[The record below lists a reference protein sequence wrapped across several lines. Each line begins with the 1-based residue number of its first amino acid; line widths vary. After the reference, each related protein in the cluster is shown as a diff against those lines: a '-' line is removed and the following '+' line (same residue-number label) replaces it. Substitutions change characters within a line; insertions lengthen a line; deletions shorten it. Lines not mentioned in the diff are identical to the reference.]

1 MQSVEPKPS
10 VDPFIHYLGGL
21 GRGDLAA
28 LRRSAAHLPGFDAG
42 AARVV
47 YPRIPEV
54 SPGEEAPYF
63 TIAALFALKP
73 GRKNSSNTRNLG
85 WSARFLALDRSS
97 DDKPA
102 DSVAR
107 RFERVLGGSRA
118 QLPRLLRDFV
128 PLIDTS
134 DAPIDFTLLLKH
146 HRSWNSADRWVQ
158 RKWARSFWTPAYD
171 EHEADKDK
179 EKSEGAS

>member
-1 MQSVEPKPS
+1 MQSVEPRPS
-10 VDPFIHYLGGL
+10 VHPFIHYLGGL
-21 GRGDLAA
+21 SRGDLAA

-54 SPGEEAPYF
+54 SPGGEAPYF
-63 TIAALFALKP
+63 AIAALFALKP
-73 GRKNSSNTRNLG
+73 GRKNSPNARNLG
-85 WSARFLALDRSS
+85 WSARFLALNRSS
-97 DDKPA
+97 DAKPA

-107 RFERVLGGSRA
+107 RFERVLGASGA
-118 QLPRLLRDFV
+118 ELPRLLRDFV

-146 HRSWNSADRWVQ
+146 HRSWDSVDRWVQ
-158 RKWARSFWTPAYD
+158 RKWARSFWTPTY
-171 EHEADKDK
+171 DKDE
-179 EKSEGAS
+179 EKSERTS